1 MATKLSLSLLQLGR
15 LQEAKKLI
23 DMALASKASL
33 WEMARFH
40 FTDANIL
47 LRSSHPN
54 IELAERTLKDCL
66 DLRLQLIPNHPLT
79 GLTYHRLGRLYQD
92 HQRHSEAALAFA
104 RAVDL
109 LRLACT
115 RSVTYTATPVSSPLS
130 GIDSTAISPPLP
142 EIAYGPQPKT
152 SSPVTFLV
160 LSLWAYSRALYFDS

>member
-1 MATKLSLSLLQLGR
+1 MAWQPSSLSPFSNSADCR
-15 LQEAKKLI
+15 KPK
-23 DMALASKASL
+23 SSSTWL
-33 WEMARFH
+33 WPQKH
-40 FTDANIL
+40 L
-47 LRSSHPN
+47 CGKWL
-54 IELAERTLKDCL
+54 DCL